1 MTQRQAQQTE
11 APQPVPEAADIGPH
25 ADDRTPRRASLEAV
39 AVSGAV
45 ALGWALMAST
55 HPTTT
60 YHFAPVVAVAVLTF
74 YVRARVEQPVPFRI
88 GLNLSAAGALIALIT
103 TAVIENLDAP
113 QGPTLWGPGSALA
126 ETLVAITAGF
136 LIGLTATMSRRKWPG
151 RGSPCVS
158 GADRRSGSARSFRRP
173 RLRCPACFASAGWGS

>member
-1 MTQRQAQQTE
+1 MTQRPAQQAE
-11 APQPVPEAADIGPH
+11 APQPVAEAADIGPQAH
-25 ADDRTPRRASLEAV
+25 AHTARRASLEAV

-74 YVRARVEQPVPFRI
+74 YVRARTEQSVPFRI
-88 GLNLSAAGALIALIT
+88 GLSLSAAGALIALIT
-103 TAVIENLDAP
+103 TAVIENLDAL

-126 ETLVAITAGF
+126 ETLLAIAAGF
-136 LIGLTATMSRRKWPG
+136 LIGLTATMSRRK
-151 RGSPCVS
+151 
-158 GADRRSGSARSFRRP
+158 
-173 RLRCPACFASAGWGS
+173 